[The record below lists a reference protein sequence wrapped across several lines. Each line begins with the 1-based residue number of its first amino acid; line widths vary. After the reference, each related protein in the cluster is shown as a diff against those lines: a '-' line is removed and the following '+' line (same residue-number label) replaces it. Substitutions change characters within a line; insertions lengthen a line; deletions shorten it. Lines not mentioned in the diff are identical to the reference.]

1 MTKYK
6 KILLVLTLLI
16 FSNCGFQLTNLNTNF
31 KIAEIKT
38 SGDKKINYKIKNK
51 VAFSSN
57 KKNAELLKIKINTDK
72 TKKIKEKNIN
82 NQITKY
88 EISIITNVEF
98 ERITTNEKYNFKVN
112 KTGDYTVSEKYSDT
126 LNNEKKLVNTL
137 VDNLT
142 EEIIENIVTN
152 LNDLQKL

>member
-1 MTKYK
+1 MTRYK
-6 KILLVLTLLI
+6 EILLVLTLLI
-16 FSNCGFQLTNLNTNF
+16 FSNCGFKLTNLNTNF

-51 VAFSSN
+51 VASSSN
-57 KKNAELLKIKINTDK
+57 VGNAELLKIKINTDK
-72 TKKIKEKNIN
+72 AKKIKEKNIN

-88 EISIITNVEF
+88 EISIITNVEY
-98 ERITTNEKYNFKVN
+98 EIISTNEKYNFKVN
-112 KTGDYTVSEKYSDT
+112 EIGDYTVSEKYSDT